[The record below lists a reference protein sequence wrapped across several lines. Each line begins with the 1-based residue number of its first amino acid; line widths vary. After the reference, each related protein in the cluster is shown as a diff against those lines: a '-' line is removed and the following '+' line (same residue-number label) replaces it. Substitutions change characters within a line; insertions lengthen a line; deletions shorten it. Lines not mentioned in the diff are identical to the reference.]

1 MGILHP
7 GITQSS
13 LILRSEKTTRLS
25 ILESDGNLVYLEDS
39 LLGLS
44 QSVVPTGGTGGQ
56 VLAKVSGTD
65 YDLEWVY
72 QTGGTGG
79 TGDGTNGTSGTSGTS
94 GRNGTSGV
102 NGVDGIG
109 IPIGGTTGQVLA
121 KVSEANYVVEW
132 VDQTGGGT
140 GDGTNGTSGTSGVD
154 GTSGT
159 SGFDGTSG
167 TSGVD
172 GTSGVS
178 LKSINNI
185 HTLDILPNNGTNI
198 YLWGLTA
205 GSPYYARVTGDYLA
219 IDNMVSP
226 FSFPTGYAT
235 FSTSINP
242 LSDDESYEIP
252 YYQMTGTFI
261 TFLGTT
267 YSSFWVNSNSYI
279 TFGASSVGASSF
291 APGNIDVPAIFIGT
305 GDNSLNEIDYGFDDP
320 DFPDEDPE
328 LDYVGTKDLFR
339 VRYIGNHDSSGW
351 APSSTLKWELQINSI
366 SDPGKIMIIVE
377 NTQASSNLT
386 FRDPG
391 GVWGI
396 SNGNDWV
403 ERFTGVP
410 TYNEKTNLTY
420 DILNINEYSVSDPL
434 YSDTIDSIKFIGPGV
449 YKTISATAATI
460 NIDPLGQYGIGIN
473 YDTFGT
479 GTSIIA
485 STRRDLRITTGRD
498 ESAIQI
504 RPRGNVVIQPYN
516 RNPNQYGSGF
526 DVNIA
531 ASNGSRQNT
540 THFYGGNVTIA
551 PGIGSTPSMVGTVTI
566 GLGGGSTSRSTTYL
580 RGTTSADSIN
590 ADYAYLNEFFVYD
603 FAPAVD
609 NYVVGW
615 TGTYSVGTS
624 SVVTVVSGI
633 ITGVA

>member
-94 GRNGTSGV
+94 GINGTSGTSGRNGTSGV
-102 NGVDGIG
+102 NGADGIG
-109 IPIGGTTGQVLA
+109 IPIGGATGQVLA
-121 KVSEANYVVEW
+121 KVSEANYQVEW
-132 VDQTGGGT
+132 VNQTGGGT

-159 SGFDGTSG
+159 SG
-167 TSGVD
+167 VD
-172 GTSGVS
+172 GTSGAS

-185 HTLDILPNNGTNI
+185 YNLTVTGIE
-198 YLWGLTA
+198 LWGP
-205 GSPYYARVTGDYLA
+205 GSPYYARVDGDYLA

-261 TFLGTT
+261 TFLGIT

-305 GDNSLNEIDYGFDDP
+305 GDNSLNELVYGFDDP
-320 DFPDEDPE
+320 DFPDPDPE
-328 LDYVGTKDLFR
+328 FDYVGTKDLFR
-339 VRYIGNHDSSGW
+339 VRYTGNHDSSGW

-366 SDPGKIMIIVE
+366 SDPEKIMIIVE
-377 NTQASSNLT
+377 NSQAFSDLT
-386 FRDPG
+386 FRSPG

-396 SNGNDWV
+396 SNGNNWV

-420 DILNINEYSVSDPL
+420 DTFNINEYSVSDPL

-473 YDTFGT
+473 YDAYGV

-485 STRRDLRITTGRD
+485 STKRDLRITTGKD
-498 ESAIQI
+498 ESSIQI

-566 GLGGGSTSRSTTYL
+566 GLGGGSASRSTTYL